1 MKPLPAP
8 AVLLVCTA
16 NICRSPMAEAV
27 LRAQGLFGHVES
39 AGVHAGPR
47 GQPVDARAARALLK
61 RGYEL
66 GRRWRSR
73 PLPLEQFDRF
83 DLVLAM
89 EQEHL
94 QALRERCPAH
104 LQGRLHLFL
113 DFVPGRA
120 GGEVPDPYFGSEQG
134 FEHVLDLLE
143 LGAAG
148 LRGAVGRG
156 LLLPA

>member
-1 MKPLPAP
+1 MNLSGPSI
-8 AVLLVCTA
+8 LLVCTA

-27 LRAQGLFGHVES
+27 LKAQGLFGRVQS
-39 AGVHAGPR
+39 AGVRAGPR
-47 GQPVDARAARALLK
+47 GEPVDARAARVLAK
-61 RGYEL
+61 RGYQL

-73 PLPLEQFDRF
+73 PLPVDELGHF

-94 QALRERCPAH
+94 QALRELCPAERH
-104 LQGRLHLFL
+104 PRLRLFL
-113 DFVPGRA
+113 DCVPGRV
-120 GGEVPDPYFGSEQG
+120 GEEVPDPYFGSEQG

-143 LGAAG
+143 LGAAA
-148 LRGAVGRG
+148 LRRDGERG